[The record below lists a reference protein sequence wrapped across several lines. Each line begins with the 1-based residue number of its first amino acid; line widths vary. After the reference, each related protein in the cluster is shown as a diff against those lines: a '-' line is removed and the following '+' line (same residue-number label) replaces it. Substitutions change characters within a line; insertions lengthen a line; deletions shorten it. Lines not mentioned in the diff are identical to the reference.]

1 MNFYFIC
8 ITGYS
13 FTIVDMVVLD
23 TDKPTGKVIINKE
36 IRAIEMIEQK
46 VSKPSG
52 ICEGKSE
59 MITVQNITFRYEDL
73 ADLVFEVKLPQ
84 PPQPSQPP
92 QPPQPVRERKNLNLV
107 LPLFKWGLFLKK
119 MRKIPMN
126 LGMYLSSTK
135 SNYS

>member
-52 ICEGKSE
+52 ICEEKSE
-59 MITVQNITFRYEDL
+59 VITVQNITFRYEDL
-73 ADLVFEVKLPQ
+73 ADVVFEVKLPQ
-84 PPQPSQPP
+84 PPQPSQSTQPP
-92 QPPQPVRERKNLNLV
+92 QPSQPVRERKNLNLV
-107 LPLFKWGLFLKK
+107 LPLFEWGLFLKK
-119 MRKIPMN
+119 
-126 LGMYLSSTK
+126 
-135 SNYS
+135 